1 MKQRWRMLSFRVGT
15 LGALALAALALAAVL
30 LIRRD
35 PLAAALLLC
44 CAAGLSLPALRCRII
59 LLKTKS
65 AISCMS
71 PRPANP
77 APELPV

>member
-44 CAAGLSLPALRCRII
+44 CAAGLGVAG
-59 LLKTKS
+59 
-65 AISCMS
+65 
-71 PRPANP
+71 
-77 APELPV
+77 